1 MTIRIPKRNKQKS
14 EDVVLIGI
22 EKEEVEKE
30 EEEKNLDPKALK
42 ERAELKKL
50 KKRLTF
56 HIVVLFIYKFFAL
69 SIYIFLTFKTF
80 TISDVEF
87 LNKLKKINF
96 ILKLDIF
103 NFLFI
108 EMFIIF
114 FIHLINL
121 VILHKFFQKAIE
133 NKSKI
138 QKFGEDSIVKRFTE
152 FLEKNDTF
160 KFFVYL
166 LNVFLPL
173 LIMVYIFFK
182 SGKFHNITFY
192 FINSFIIAIT
202 TLAIV
207 IFLYRNIETFDFGKK
222 LDILIWAFLY
232 IVFSIFILHA
242 YFIYFSLK
250 FDIRNKITYIA
261 FIVLFVISIIL
272 LIFMKLIL
280 KKYPSI
286 LNLGAIFLPTIVL
299 FFSILAIVVNLI
311 FVVFDNKPKNIR
323 VLSYLIPKIEIYGD
337 EFNKIYSENR
347 IEIDKRNLESN
358 VYISFK
364 NLDEDDKLNVSLKN
378 LAKYVFPEGNINYTE
393 DKKTLDIL
401 NKISAL
407 LSFKDENL
415 KFDKLVNIYAELSTF
430 YKSKLDFTHL
440 EYSIFN
446 YSTFIDTSIR
456 NAVLKGIDLRYSII
470 KDVDFSNS
478 DLSGADFSFS
488 ILINPKFSNTNLKSA
503 NFSYAVLINP
513 VFVENNREVAS
524 IEESNWE
531 NAIIIFPKI
540 CEKFESKNNKNL
552 DKKSKNYIT
561 KEKTDTKNTEIV
573 CLDFKRTRNIESALV
588 ILNTKNIDK
597 KYLIRFSYLNSLSDW
612 YKKLKRIL
620 KNDKKNKE
628 NKLTAI
634 YFLYVLNLLKDNPQT
649 KRLIDAPYNRSINY
663 STKIIFNNFKI
674 FLIRKNIIKA
684 SSEKKGLSSIFDI
697 KKFSLN
703 EKQRR
708 GVIVLLT
715 VITMATAMCF
725 FCRKAKL

>member
-1 MTIRIPKRNKQKS
+1 MTKKIPKKYKN
-14 EDVVLIGI
+14 EGITLIGVEREQE
-22 EKEEVEKE
+22 EKEE
-30 EEEKNLDPKALK
+30 
-42 ERAELKKL
+42 KKL
-50 KKRLTF
+50 D
-56 HIVVLFIYKFFAL
+56 H
-69 SIYIFLTFKTF
+69 KT
-80 TISDVEF
+80 
-87 LNKLKKINF
+87 LKKIKDLKRNLTIHISILFAYKIFVVPTYIILLIKSYLISDTELIDKFFETKFIFRFKIQNFLLYELILIFVLHSINLF
-96 ILKLDIF
+96 IL
-103 NFLFI
+103 
-108 EMFIIF
+108 
-114 FIHLINL
+114 HL
-121 VILHKFFQKAIE
+121 FFQKAME
-133 NKSKI
+133 NKSLI
-138 QKFGEDSIVKRFTE
+138 QYFGEKSIVKRFTE

-160 KFFVYL
+160 KFFIYL

-173 LIMVYIFFK
+173 IVMVYIFFK
-182 SGKFHNITFY
+182 SGKLHNVVFY
-192 FINSFIIAIT
+192 FLNSVVIAFA
-202 TLAIV
+202 TLFIV
-207 IFLYRNIETFDFGKK
+207 IFLYRNIETFDFGRK
-222 LDILIWAFLY
+222 LDILIWTFLY
-232 IVFSIFILHA
+232 IVFSIFILHI

-250 FDIRNKITYIA
+250 FDIRNKITYMA
-261 FIVLFVISIIL
+261 FTVLFVISIIL

-299 FFSILAIVVNLI
+299 FFSILVSVVNVI

-337 EFNKIYSENR
+337 EFNKIYINNG
-347 IEIDKRNLESN
+347 IGIDKKIEKNN

-364 NLDEDDKLNVSLKN
+364 DLDYNDKLNFSLKN
-378 LAKYVFPEGNINYTE
+378 FTKYIFPNININYTE
-393 DKKTLDIL
+393 NKKTLDLL
-401 NKISAL
+401 NKISL
-407 LSFKDENL
+407 LLLFKEENL

-513 VFVENNREVAS
+513 IFIENNKGKAS

-540 CEKFESKNNKNL
+540 CEKFESKDNKNL
-552 DKKSKNYIT
+552 GEKNKNFNT
-561 KEKTDTKNTEIV
+561 KGKTDTNNAEIV

-620 KNDKKNKE
+620 KNDKENKE

-634 YFLYVLNLLKDNPQT
+634 YFLYVLNLLKYNPQT
-649 KRLIDAPYNRSINY
+649 KRLIDTPYNRSINY
-663 STKIIFNNFKI
+663 STEIILNNFKI

-684 SSEKKGLSSIFDI
+684 SSEKKSLSSIFDI